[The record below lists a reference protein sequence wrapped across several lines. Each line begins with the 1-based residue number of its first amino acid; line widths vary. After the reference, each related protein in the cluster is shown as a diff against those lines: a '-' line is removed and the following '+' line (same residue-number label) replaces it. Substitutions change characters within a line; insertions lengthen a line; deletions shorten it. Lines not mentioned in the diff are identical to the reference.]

1 MAVNARN
8 GLLKLTSRWN
18 NEAVLNPKEILI
30 LNLMPTK
37 EATEWQ
43 FLQRLRETQIDC
55 TVTFLYPATHHFRH
69 AGGERNKQHYVCLE
83 QIRQRCFDGLI
94 ITGAPV
100 ECLPFET
107 VDYWDEFR
115 QIVKWAHDHVQ
126 SIIYECWAAQ
136 AGLWNDFGLP
146 KQKMDHKIFG
156 IYQGIAHNHQSPL
169 LKDLPTIK
177 IPQSRHTK
185 VELPKQLPTGLKIL
199 VANQTIDPLIYQA
212 DEGHSIYITGH
223 PEYSADTLDNEYQR
237 DQQKGLAIQ
246 PPKNY
251 YIDQNHLDI
260 DYSWRQPGIQLYR
273 NWLNSLAG

>member
-43 FLQRLRETQIDC
+43 FLQRLRETGIDC
-55 TVTFLYPATHHFRH
+55 TVTFLYPATHRFRH
-69 AGGERNKQHYVCLE
+69 AGGKRIKQYYVCLD

-100 ECLPFET
+100 ECLPFEA
-107 VDYWDEFR
+107 VDYWDEFK
-115 QIVKWAHDHVQ
+115 QIVEWAHDHVK

-146 KQKMDHKIFG
+146 KQKMSHKLFG
-156 IYQGIAHNHQSPL
+156 VYQGTASCDSAL
-169 LKDLPTIK
+169 LKDLNTIK

-185 VELPKQLPTGLKIL
+185 VELPNQLPAGLKIL
-199 VANQTIDPLIYQA
+199 AARLI
-212 DEGHSIYITGH
+212 
-223 PEYSADTLDNEYQR
+223 L
-237 DQQKGLAIQ
+237 
-246 PPKNY
+246 
-251 YIDQNHLDI
+251 
-260 DYSWRQPGIQLYR
+260 
-273 NWLNSLAG
+273 

>member
-43 FLQRLRETQIDC
+43 FLQRLHETGIDC
-55 TVTFLYPATHHFRH
+55 AVTFLYPATHHFRH
-69 AGGERNKQHYVCLE
+69 AGGERIKQHYVCLD

-100 ECLPFET
+100 ECLPFEA
-107 VDYWDEFR
+107 VDYWDEFK
-115 QIVKWAHDHVQ
+115 QIVEWAHDHVK

-146 KQKMDHKIFG
+146 KQKMSHKLFG
-156 IYQGIAHNHQSPL
+156 VYQGTASCDSAL
-169 LKDLPTIK
+169 LKDLNTIK

-185 VELPKQLPTGLKIL
+185 VKLPKQLPAGLKIL

-251 YIDQNHLDI
+251 YVDQNHLDI

>member
-1 MAVNARN
+1 
-8 GLLKLTSRWN
+8 
-18 NEAVLNPKEILI
+18 
-30 LNLMPTK
+30 MPTK

-43 FLQRLRETQIDC
+43 FLQRLHETDIDC
-55 TVTFLYPATHHFRH
+55 TVTFLYPATHRFRH
-69 AGGERNKQHYVCLE
+69 AGGERIKQHYVCLE

-100 ECLPFET
+100 ECLPFEA
-107 VDYWDEFR
+107 VDYWDEFK
-115 QIVKWAHDHVQ
+115 QIVEWAHDHVK

-136 AGLWNDFGLP
+136 AGLWNDFG
-146 KQKMDHKIFG
+146 
-156 IYQGIAHNHQSPL
+156 
-169 LKDLPTIK
+169 
-177 IPQSRHTK
+177 
-185 VELPKQLPTGLKIL
+185 LPKQLPTGLKIL

>member
-1 MAVNARN
+1 MTVNARN

-18 NEAVLNPKEILI
+18 NEAVVNPKEILI

-37 EATEWQ
+37 ETTEWQ
-43 FLQRLRETQIDC
+43 FLQRLRETRIDC

-69 AGGERNKQHYVCLE
+69 ADGEKIKQHYACLD

-100 ECLPFET
+100 ECLLFEA
-107 VDYWDEFR
+107 VDYWDEFK
-115 QIVKWAHDHVQ
+115 QIVEWAHDHVK

-136 AGLWNDFGLP
+136 AGLWNDFGLT
-146 KQKMDHKIFG
+146 KQKLNHKLFG
-156 IYQGIAHNHQSPL
+156 VYQGTASCQSAL
-169 LKDLPTIK
+169 LKDLSTIK

-185 VELPKQLPTGLKIL
+185 VELPKHLPAGLKVL
-199 VANQTIDPLIYQA
+199 AANQAIDPLIYQA

-223 PEYSADTLDNEYQR
+223 PEYSADTLDNEYRR
-237 DQQKGLAIQ
+237 DQKKGLAIQ

-251 YIDQNHLDI
+251 YVDQNHLDI

-273 NWLNSLAG
+273 NWLNGLAG